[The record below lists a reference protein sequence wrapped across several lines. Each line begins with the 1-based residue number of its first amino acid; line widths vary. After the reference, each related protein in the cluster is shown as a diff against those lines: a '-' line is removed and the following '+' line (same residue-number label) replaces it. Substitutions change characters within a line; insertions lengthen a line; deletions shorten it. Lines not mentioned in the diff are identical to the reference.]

1 MLEWL
6 YKRFEGAMDNPA
18 VIWKDQPYTYGWL
31 ISQIHGW
38 NGELDRQSIAPGNVI
53 AIEGDYSPRVI
64 ALLLALIERGCI
76 IVPLT
81 TTVESMK
88 PRFKEIAEVQKSF
101 RFGSQESWE
110 CIERNVEVTHSLTG
124 ILVEKSEPGLVL
136 FSSGSTGEPK
146 AALHNFTKL
155 LEKFKVKRYTMRTIT
170 FLLLDHIGGIN
181 TLLYVLSNTGTIIA
195 IEDRNP
201 DAVCASIEKHK
212 VELLPTP
219 PTFIN
224 MLLLSEAYRRFDL
237 SSLRRITYGTEP
249 MAESTLIRLH
259 EIFPEIKLQQTY
271 GLSELGI
278 LRSKSKSSETLWV
291 KVGGEGF
298 ETKVVDEILHIR
310 AESAMLGYLN
320 APSPFDE
327 DGWFNTGDEVVVDG
341 DFIKI
346 LGRKSEMINIGGEKV
361 YPAEV
366 ESILLEIDNIVDASV
381 HSEPNPITGQ
391 MIVARVTL
399 AEPEKVPT
407 LRKRIRA
414 TLKGRTAPY
423 KIPSK
428 VEITNETLHSARFK
442 KMRRIEE

>member
-1 MLEWL
+1 MEWL
-6 YKRFEGAMDNPA
+6 FERFERASENPA

-31 ISQIHGW
+31 TSQILGW
-38 NGELDRQSIAPGNVI
+38 QAELDRHSIAQGNVI
-53 AIEGDYSPRVI
+53 AIEGDYSPKVI

-101 RFGSQESWE
+101 CFGSQESWE
-110 CIERNVEVTHSLTG
+110 CIDYNVEVTHPLTSV
-124 ILVEKSEPGLVL
+124 LVEKNEPGLVL

-181 TLLYVLSNTGTIIA
+181 TLLYILSNTGSIIA
-195 IEDRNP
+195 IEDRSP
-201 DAVCASIEKHK
+201 DAVCAAIEKYE
-212 VELLPTP
+212 VELLPTS

-224 MLLLSEAYRRFDL
+224 MLLLSEAYHRFDL

-259 EIFPEIKLQQTY
+259 EIFPEIRLQQTY

-278 LRSKSKSSETLWV
+278 LRSKSRSSDTLWV

-298 ETKVVDEILHIR
+298 ETKVVDDILFIR
-310 AESAMLGYLN
+310 AESAMLGYMN

-327 DGWFNTGDEVVVDG
+327 DGWFNTGDEVIVDG

-366 ESILLEIDNIVDASV
+366 ESLLLEIDNIVDASV
-381 HSEPNPITGQ
+381 RGEANPITGQ

-399 AEPEKVPT
+399 AEPETVPA
-407 LRKRIRA
+407 LRKKIRA
-414 TLKGRTAPY
+414 NLKSRTAAY